1 MDNLNEEELE
11 NKRIL
16 DFIKSKKTDDFW
28 KKGADDGVIGD
39 LWLGDKSYID
49 FINEESAKAGIVE
62 LTEEQKVKREE
73 QKKWEAQTTKNDI
86 EWLKT
91 QSENYFKNK
100 PKKEYTPLTV
110 SEDQYSELSS
120 DLDSIE
126 DKLLSCDELDEDQVA
141 NLKDKLKEFESR
153 LREKIK
159 PKTITIANSVHTKM
173 KNHCALYN
181 IKIGDWVEKVILDEI
196 KRSPWRKSTT
206 EDIEIEKKNIM
217 QRYFKSREINRLVKS
232 DKLIILPKFKF
243 LGYSSTDNK
252 PVYNFTGNNDEYN
265 YAKNFRIGCKIDTL
279 TKSEPVSV
287 KFLEEFVEIDLDRG
301 PMADINDSITS
312 SLYSDSNIT
321 EDCFATDPDI
331 SKKIDALIAEAK
343 RIKVPNNGDS
353 DYRTEME
360 TIEDFLKE
368 TNNMGNEWKE
378 YRETGKMTFK

>member
-16 DFIKSKKTDDFW
+16 DFIKSKSR
-28 KKGADDGVIGD
+28 ADSSSFMNPEDGVIGD

-49 FINEESAKAGIVE
+49 FINEESAKAGIVL
-62 LTEEQKVKREE
+62 LTEEQKVKREND
-73 QKKWEAQTTKNDI
+73 KKWESDTTKQDKD
-86 EWLKT
+86 WLRM
-91 QSENYFKNK
+91 QADNYFKNK

-141 NLKDKLKEFESR
+141 NLKDKLKEFENR

-159 PKTITIANSVHTKM
+159 PKTITISNSVHTKM

-206 EDIEIEKKNIM
+206 EDIELEKKNIM
-217 QRYFKSREINRLVKS
+217 QRYFKSREVNRLVKS
-232 DKLIILPKFKF
+232 EKLIMLPKFKF
-243 LGYSSTDNK
+243 LGYSATDNK
-252 PVYNFTGNNDEYN
+252 PVYNFTGNTEEYN
-265 YAKNFRIGCKIDTL
+265 DAKNFKIGCKIDTL

-287 KFLEEFVEIDLDRG
+287 KFLEEFVDIDLDRG
-301 PMADINDSITS
+301 PFNMDSVVTDNIST
-312 SLYSDSNIT
+312 SLYCDTNPLTKAFNKTT
-321 EDCFATDPDI
+321 EDKDLSNKLDE
-331 SKKIDALIAEAK
+331 LIAEAK
-343 RIKVPNNGDS
+343 KIRVPNTGDS
-353 DYRTEME
+353 NYKTKME
-360 TIEDFLKE
+360 TIKDFLEKIS
-368 TNNMGNEWKE
+368 
-378 YRETGKMTFK
+378 